1 MYLGYTWRE
10 GEKKR
15 VDEDVGGREAEVV
28 VAVALWWW

>member
-10 GEKKR
+10 GEEKKR
-15 VDEDVGGREAEVV
+15 VDEDVGGMEVV